1 MSSPIDGQCLC
12 KKVQYKL
19 HAEPKAVGC
28 CYCKS
33 CQIKSGSDHI
43 VYLAFE
49 HDAVTLEGE
58 IKWYTSI
65 GDSGLLKQHGF
76 CPECGANLFAKPE
89 HWSHLLIV
97 YAGSLIDSSN
107 YAPKTN
113 LCVKDAPKWSCMNES
128 LISFEGNPG

>member
-1 MSSPIDGQCLC
+1 MVNAYVKKFSTTCMLSQKLLDVVTVSP
-12 KKVQYKL
+12 VKL
-19 HAEPKAVGC
+19 
-28 CYCKS
+28 
-33 CQIKSGSDHI
+33 KSGSDHI

-58 IKWYTSI
+58 VKWYTSI
-65 GDSGLLKQHGF
+65 GDSGLPKQHGF

-107 YAPKTN
+107 HAPQTN
-113 LCVKDAPKWSCMNES
+113 LWVKEAPKWSCMNES